1 MNPTPKQSSQKPNYG
16 IDAPG
21 LVRLF
26 FAASLIAAL
35 LTIIILWLVPA
46 WRLPLATLTSLAALY
61 LLGMGSLMLVWSKII
76 KLKTRDTILD
86 HIPWRGD
93 EQVLDI
99 GCGRGLLLIGAAK
112 RLTSGKATGI
122 DIWQA
127 TDQSGNT
134 ERATRENARIEGVE
148 SRITIDT
155 GDMRNLPY
163 PNESFD
169 VITSHWVVHNL
180 ASEKDRNQSLAEM
193 HRVLKPQGHLILADI
208 EHRDHYTQH
217 LKALGFKSI
226 EVIVHPTTDKIL
238 RTISAGSFGP
248 ATHYAVK

>member
-1 MNPTPKQSSQKPNYG
+1 MHRPNYG

-21 LVRLF
+21 LVRF
-26 FAASLIAAL
+26 FFVAGISTAILSLV
-35 LTIIILWLVPA
+35 ILWKMPIWRIPLVGM
-46 WRLPLATLTSLAALY
+46 TGVAAIY
-61 LLGMGSLMLVWSKII
+61 LNGMGGLMLVWSKII
-76 KLKTRDTILD
+76 KLKTRDSILN

-112 RLTSGKATGI
+112 RLTTGKATGI
-122 DIWQA
+122 DNWQT

-134 ERATRENARIEGVE
+134 SEATLENARMEGVAG
-148 SRITIDT
+148 RITVDT
-155 GDMRNLPY
+155 DDMRKLPY

-180 ASEKDRNQSLAEM
+180 PSERDRNQALTEM
-193 HRVLKPQGHLILADI
+193 HRVLKPGGHLILADI
-208 EHRDHYTQH
+208 EHREGYTQQ
-217 LKALGFKSI
+217 LKALGFKN
-226 EVIVHPTTDKIL
+226 IVVAFNPIPDKIL
-238 RTISAGSFGP
+238 RAVSGGSFGP